1 VDNNRLLGYIL
12 IAIGVLALLVSLG
25 AGASWL
31 WVAVAGAG
39 FLVAYSRQ
47 RYYGLLVVG
56 GLLAGAA
63 LGLLL
68 TVTLN
73 WGSSA
78 FLLSLAAGFLLV
90 DRVEPK
96 AVRWP
101 LYAAGVLAAFGL
113 LVWLFERNILTSWW
127 FALLLIVAGAA
138 LLLRGR
144 SESGWVSVSPPASSP
159 PPVTT
164 APVVPTPA
172 TPTASESEAHTV
184 HHVQPVAHD
193 HVAHHVPPGEQAIVS
208 ITPAAEQP
216 PEAPPLS
223 PEQQMRLD
231 RLTAWRKTTAA
242 REEVSA
248 FVVLPNATLIELAR
262 ANPSSLDELAKI
274 KGIGPV
280 KLERYGSELL
290 AVLAGT
296 ASS

>member
-12 IAIGVLALLVSLG
+12 IAIGVLALLASLG

-39 FLVAYSRQ
+39 FLLAYARQ
-47 RYYGLLVVG
+47 KLYGLLVVG
-56 GLLAGAA
+56 GILAGAA
-63 LGLLL
+63 LGILLS
-68 TVTLN
+68 VTW

-78 FLLSLAAGFLLV
+78 FLLSLAAGLLLV

-101 LYAAGVLAAFGL
+101 LYAAAVLAALGL

-144 SESGWVSVSPPASSP
+144 RESGWVSVSPPAATVPSAP
-159 PPVTT
+159 KHVVEPT
-164 APVVPTPA
+164 APHA
-172 TPTASESEAHTV
+172 QHA
-184 HHVQPVAHD
+184 
-193 HVAHHVPPGEQAIVS
+193 PPGDQVVT
-208 ITPAAEQP
+208 ITP
-216 PEAPPLS
+216 PEEAVTEPELPLTS
-223 PEQQMRLD
+223 EQQARLE
-231 RLTAWRKTTAA
+231 RLTAWRKATAA
-242 REEVSA
+242 RDGISA
-248 FVVLPNATLIELAR
+248 YVVLPNATLSELAR

-290 AVLAGT
+290 SVLAGT
-296 ASS
+296 ATS